1 MAKQIVWSLK
11 AQKDRKEILY
21 YWRKRNKSNEY
32 SKKLNGLFKEALKL
46 ISDYPEIG
54 KITDNWKGSS

>member
-1 MAKQIVWSLK
+1 MAEQIVWSLK